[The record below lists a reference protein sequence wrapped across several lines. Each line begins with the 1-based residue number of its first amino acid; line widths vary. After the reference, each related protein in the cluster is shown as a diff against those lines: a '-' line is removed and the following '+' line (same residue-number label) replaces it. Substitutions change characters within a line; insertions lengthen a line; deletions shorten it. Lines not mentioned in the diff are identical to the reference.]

1 MNGVLNPTKN
11 YPLEKYFKSW
21 YETFKTDI
29 SNITL
34 NSYKATHDKLL
45 SYFNDR
51 AIQDITKREYQ
62 QFLNEMGLKF
72 AKTTNR
78 KMNGF
83 IRICV
88 KEAIDEGLIK
98 TDFTRK
104 VTITG
109 LASKKSSEKF
119 LDYKS
124 SQKLLKIL
132 S

>member
-1 MNGVLNPTKN
+1 MEVLNPSKN

-34 NSYKATHDKLL
+34 NSYKATHSKLVT
-45 SYFNDR
+45 YFNNR
-51 AIQDITKREYQ
+51 AIQDITKREGQ
-62 QFLNEMGLKF
+62 QF
-72 AKTTNR
+72 AKNTNR

-83 IRICV
+83 IRTCV

-98 TDFTRK
+98 TDFTRN

-109 LASKKSSEKF
+109 FASKKVC
-119 LDYKS
+119 
-124 SQKLLKIL
+124 
-132 S
+132 